1 MSPKSEEDFITDF
14 FYNIINEKVGYIAYN
29 GIRHYVNKK
38 QIEKFK
44 PTFLSLEEVLQNT
57 KPKFKQKKEETKSG
71 EFLPLALLIPLITG
85 AIAAAGGVTGG
96 VATAVAKSNENKEQ
110 ARHNAEMERLAK
122 EKAGAGFDNEDSD
135 SEIEEIKYCVNKLR
149 GAGFEFC

>member
-1 MSPKSEEDFITDF
+1 MSPKTEEDFITEF
-14 FYNIINEKVGYIAYN
+14 FYNIINEKTGHISYN
-29 GIRHYVNKK
+29 GTRHFVSKK
-38 QIEKFK
+38 TIEKLK
-44 PTFLSLEEVLQNT
+44 PTFTSLEEVLQNT
-57 KPKFKQKKEETKSG
+57 KPKVLQKKLDTREG
-71 EFLPLALLIPLITG
+71 GLLPLALLIPLITG

-149 GAGFEFC
+149 GA